1 MELIESNDNRNR
13 KIEITERLYNFKNLV
28 SFFSN
33 VQKEGSSRSYRIDQ
47 TTMANQVERN
57 INEATD
63 NHVTNSSAE
72 TVCSHSSR
80 QPSTKNVPMKPIMVS
95 NHLKPE
101 EEDYY
106 PDKSIYDGSKN
117 VIFYYVP
124 EQKYE
129 KCLKNGCLFTHPP
142 VFYKKLYNLSK
153 FTDPTDLETNK
164 FHPVHNNRNRM
175 FGFSNLKD
183 YWNRK

>member
-28 SFFSN
+28 SFFTSID
-33 VQKEGSSRSYRIDQ
+33 KEGSSRSNRIDQ
-47 TTMANQVERN
+47 TTIANQVERN
-57 INEATD
+57 IYEATD
-63 NHVTNSSAE
+63 NHVTNNSAE
-72 TVCSHSSR
+72 TVSAQPLR

-95 NHLKPE
+95 NHCKPE
-101 EEDYY
+101 EEEFY

-153 FTDPTDLETNK
+153 YIDPTDLETNK

-175 FGFSNLKD
+175 FVFSNLKD
-183 YWNRK
+183 YWNNK